1 MFRKAMILA
10 LLALLPLSA
19 PAEEKPLDTIKEVNR
34 RTRLAMF
41 KAQEQRDQGNYE
53 RSAEMLEE
61 FLADHPDLDHYLFR
75 YSLGGNYTLMGQ
87 TMAQISTRTGKAI
100 RTIKLH
106 RTEAFARLQVGST
119 GELWGLLF
127 KMAGHELE
135 PLSEH
140 PVRWEELFKTCG
152 ATVDIDRIMR
162 LTGRPRRVVIKKLKE
177 YGYEVA

>member
-1 MFRKAMILA
+1 MKLDPDKLTDA
-10 LLALLPLSA
+10 LVEAFDLT
-19 PAEEKPLDTIKEVNR
+19 PA
-34 RTRLAMF
+34 
-41 KAQEQRDQGNYE
+41 QRQVIY
-53 RSAEMLEE
+53 
-61 FLADHPDLDHYLFR
+61 F
-75 YSLGGNYTLMGQ
+75 TLMGQ

-106 RTEAFARLQVGST
+106 RTEAFGRLQVGST

-127 KMAGHELE
+127 RMAGHELE

-162 LTGRPRRVVIKKLKE
+162 LTGRPRRVVIKRLKE
-177 YGYEVA
+177 YGYEGA

>member
-1 MFRKAMILA
+1 MRI
-10 LLALLPLSA
+10 LLAVKLDPDKLTDALVEA
-19 PAEEKPLDTIKEVNR
+19 YDLTPA
-34 RTRLAMF
+34 
-41 KAQEQRDQGNYE
+41 QRQVIY
-53 RSAEMLEE
+53 
-61 FLADHPDLDHYLFR
+61 F
-75 YSLGGNYTLMGQ
+75 TLMGQ

-135 PLSEH
+135 PLSDH

-152 ATVDIDRIMR
+152 NTVDIDRIMR